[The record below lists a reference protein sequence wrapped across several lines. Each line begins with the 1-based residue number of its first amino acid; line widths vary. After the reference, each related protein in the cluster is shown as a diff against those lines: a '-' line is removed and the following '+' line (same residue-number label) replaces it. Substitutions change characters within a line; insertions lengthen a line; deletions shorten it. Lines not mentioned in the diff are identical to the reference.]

1 MEDESS
7 TPDENEDEISSSNIS
22 DEEFSRSKGKIWQ
35 HSKHITNTVFL
46 VENAGDKRD
55 EAGKKE
61 EPKSAA
67 DDEIS
72 TENVF
77 DDSDASGRT
86 GKIGKEVKRFEM
98 KMFVFLGEG
107 RDDTIDTLE

>member
-46 VENAGDKRD
+46 VENAGDKKE

-61 EPKSAA
+61 ESKSTET
-67 DDEIS
+67 DEIL

-77 DDSDASGRT
+77 DDSDAGDPR
-86 GKIGKEVKRFEM
+86 GKKG
-98 KMFVFLGEG
+98 
-107 RDDTIDTLE
+107 